1 MQIVFACC
9 SLPFGKSEMKY
20 EIEAKLHFFSQNI
33 DFDCLLLYK
42 KFSFENFEI
51 GWKNEVLRNCS
62 AHHASQ
68 DSLYNSGSDF
78 LFKDFSA
85 IIGFWSF
92 PSWVFDNTFEARLF
106 DPIFI
111 KIRFPCIR
119 PPIVS
124 DHFNSVIFGHTK
136 QLLLSTSA
144 YLQVSYWKMYL
155 KSNIKSYCWL
165 SSRNQ
170 ISGLNA
176 LGVLPR
182 VISLQIHIRVYSS
195 GNNTI
200 LICLAMNTIYVF
212 SFEDDAE
219 GDDINKEENELHP
232 IDCDDTE

>member
-124 DHFNSVIFGHTK
+124 DHFNSVIFLGIP
-136 QLLLSTSA
+136 
-144 YLQVSYWKMYL
+144 
-155 KSNIKSYCWL
+155 NIYCWVH
-165 SSRNQ
+165 Q
-170 ISGLNA
+170 
-176 LGVLPR
+176 
-182 VISLQIHIRVYSS
+182 
-195 GNNTI
+195 
-200 LICLAMNTIYVF
+200 LICKFHIEKCIWRAILNHIVDCHPEIRFLA
-212 SFEDDAE
+212 
-219 GDDINKEENELHP
+219 
-232 IDCDDTE
+232 